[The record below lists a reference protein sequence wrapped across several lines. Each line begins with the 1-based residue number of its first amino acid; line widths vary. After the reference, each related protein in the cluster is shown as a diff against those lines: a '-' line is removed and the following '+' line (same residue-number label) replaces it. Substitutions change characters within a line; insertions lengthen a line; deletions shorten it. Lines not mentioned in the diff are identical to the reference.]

1 MLKQDTELMK
11 KYDSLFKEQKD
22 LGIIEEVSESPALGE
37 THYIPYHLVIREDH
51 STTKSRI
58 VFDASSKTDGLSL
71 NDCFYKGPQMTLLT
85 SVTLLKLCTLCLR
98 TDRRQKSFL
107 AISIDKD
114 NRNFLRFLWLDEV
127 FSNEATIVRNQFAR
141 VVFGVTGLPFLLNG
155 VMRKHLGRYQYDF
168 DDEFVQRLID
178 SFYVDDFAGGA
189 NSLERLNELFKKL
202 KLRFIDGPFD
212 LRKCR
217 INKQNLR
224 KIIGNENPSSK
235 IVGIIWNEKE
245 NL

>member
-58 VFDASSKTDGLSL
+58 VFDASSKPYGLSL
-71 NDCFYKGPQMTLLT
+71 SDCFYKGPQMTLLT
-85 SVTLLKLCTLCLR
+85 SVILLKLCTLCLLP
-98 TDRRQKSFL
+98 DGRQKSSL

-127 FSNEATIVRNQFAR
+127 FSNEATIVRNRFAR
-141 VVFGVTGLPFLLNG
+141 VVFGVTGLPFLLYSG
-155 VMRKHLGRYQYDF
+155 
-168 DDEFVQRLID
+168 
-178 SFYVDDFAGGA
+178 
-189 NSLERLNELFKKL
+189 NSQTFRAV
-202 KLRFIDGPFD
+202 P
-212 LRKCR
+212 
-217 INKQNLR
+217 
-224 KIIGNENPSSK
+224 
-235 IVGIIWNEKE
+235 V
-245 NL
+245 

>member
-127 FSNEATIVRNQFAR
+127 FSNEATIVRNRFAR
-141 VVFGVTGLPFLLNG
+141 VVFGVTGLPFLLYSG
-155 VMRKHLGRYQYDF
+155 
-168 DDEFVQRLID
+168 
-178 SFYVDDFAGGA
+178 
-189 NSLERLNELFKKL
+189 NSQTFRAV
-202 KLRFIDGPFD
+202 P
-212 LRKCR
+212 
-217 INKQNLR
+217 
-224 KIIGNENPSSK
+224 
-235 IVGIIWNEKE
+235 V
-245 NL
+245 

>member
-1 MLKQDTELMK
+1 MLKQDTELMT

-22 LGIIEEVSESPALGE
+22 LGIIEEVSESSALGE

-155 VMRKHLGRYQYDF
+155 VIRKHLGRYQYDF

-202 KLRFIDGPFD
+202 KLRFIDG
-212 LRKCR
+212 
-217 INKQNLR
+217 I
-224 KIIGNENPSSK
+224 KILSM
-235 IVGIIWNEKE
+235 
-245 NL
+245 LL

>member
-1 MLKQDTELMK
+1 MLKQDTELMT

-22 LGIIEEVSESPALGE
+22 LGIIEEVSESSALGE

-58 VFDASSKTDGLSL
+58 AFNGSSKTDGLSL
-71 NDCFYKGPQMTLLT
+71 NDCFYKGAQMALLT
-85 SVTLLKLCTLCLR
+85 FVILLKFRTLCLC
-98 TDRRQKSFL
+98 TDGRQKSFL
-107 AISIDKD
+107 AISIDKN

-127 FSNEATIVRNQFAR
+127 FSNEATIVRNRFAR
-141 VVFGVTGLPFLLNG
+141 VVFGVTSSPFLLNG
-155 VMRKHLGRYQYDF
+155 VIRKHLGRYQYDF

-202 KLRFIDGPFD
+202 KLRFIDG
-212 LRKCR
+212 
-217 INKQNLR
+217 I
-224 KIIGNENPSSK
+224 KILSM
-235 IVGIIWNEKE
+235 
-245 NL
+245 LL